1 MNQLSIPDKSA
12 QKKTY
17 MFDVWSHIQVI
28 HQALFPEFRWDA
40 TPTGDV
46 ADRIVEHTVRFILD
60 DASCV
65 GDYVRLEEAWL
76 LAVHDLHPA
85 FIFDGIDNH
94 EYSTRV
100 YDRLLVPLK
109 DQLLDELSRALKVAP
124 HSVWSVHCDGS
135 SLYIQ
140 YLGDARI
147 IEWELQQAK
156 RTKEQVTTD
165 LQLRLFKHEVE
176 TVLKPIAPKE
186 RILSVRQVMDLL
198 QSNESFYVAHS
209 SYSGFLAEPTEGKES
224 FKVQLAQGE
233 NEAKFDVLVNDT
245 VLFTYVGGAQAKLI
259 SQAVETTYALEELSA
274 VLKRVLGVA

>member
-94 EYSTRV
+94 EYSTKI

-147 IEWELQQAK
+147 IEWELQQTEREA
-156 RTKEQVTTD
+156 QPQSVD
-165 LQLRLFKHEVE
+165 LRLNVFKSE
-176 TVLKPIAPKE
+176 TSAVVSTPPKAE
-186 RILSVRQVMDLL
+186 HILTHRQLTDLL
-198 QSNESFYVAHS
+198 QSKKTFTVARS